1 MYICKRKTK
10 NDMKR
15 ILSLAFAIVLLATLP
30 MQGQGKRY
38 QVAGVAFYN
47 LENLFDTIPNN
58 PLGRDAEYTPNG
70 ARKWTGKR
78 YWNKIHN
85 LAYAISNMKTDL
97 TPMGPAIIGVSEVEN
112 ITVMQD
118 LARDEQLKAWNLQV
132 LHHDSPDR
140 RGIDVGFLFNPRL
153 FRPLNVTHHTLVV
166 ESNPNFRTRDQSCVS
181 GLLLGEPVS
190 VIVNHWPSRLGGQ
203 KAVELPPRGSRSVV
217 ETYRRLRACHKS

>member
-1 MYICKRKTK
+1 
-10 NDMKR
+10 MKR

-70 ARKWTGKR
+70 SRKWTGKR

-132 LHHDSPDR
+132 L
-140 RGIDVGFLFNPRL
+140 
-153 FRPLNVTHHTLVV
+153 
-166 ESNPNFRTRDQSCVS
+166 
-181 GLLLGEPVS
+181 LLYIMIQV
-190 VIVNHWPSRLGGQ
+190 
-203 KAVELPPRGSRSVV
+203 
-217 ETYRRLRACHKS
+217 

>member
-1 MYICKRKTK
+1 
-10 NDMKR
+10 MKR

-85 LAYAISNMKTDL
+85 LAYAISNMKTDR
-97 TPMGPAIIGVSEVEN
+97 TYGTS
-112 ITVMQD
+112 
-118 LARDEQLKAWNLQV
+118 
-132 LHHDSPDR
+132 HHR
-140 RGIDVGFLFNPRL
+140 R
-153 FRPLNVTHHTLVV
+153 FR
-166 ESNPNFRTRDQSCVS
+166 
-181 GLLLGEPVS
+181 G
-190 VIVNHWPSRLGGQ
+190 
-203 KAVELPPRGSRSVV
+203 
-217 ETYRRLRACHKS
+217 